1 MKSYWNG
8 KEEIW
13 VLNGESD
20 GDWKKKYVAN
30 VTKSET
36 ATFAE
41 DASTTLSGD
50 DYLAIYPAEPAASV
64 KWNGNIQS
72 AATFFWL
79 DPKQT
84 LVAGSY
90 DPRWHI
96 AVAYAEA
103 GDENLHFK
111 NVNSLVK
118 FTIGSDNVTE
128 VCFYGNN
135 SEKIA
140 GNFNVNYNSGNPTVT
155 NSTEVYAKVTGSFE
169 KSKTYYISV
178 LPSVFNKGFSIE
190 FVKGGK
196 KYISKVDSKYT
207 LSRNQILDLKTLNTR
222 TIYLN
227 AGSHWDVDGAKFMA
241 HYWKTNNSGTSVKM
255 SKIANTNIYKCQ
267 VNYDADNIIFV
278 RKDPNSSD
286 TDFGGEWGRVQTTLS
301 ADYNLF
307 TMKSYSEGY
316 WGTR

>member
-13 VLNGESD
+13 VLNGASD

-50 DYLAIYPAEPAASV
+50 DYLAIYPAGPAGSV
-64 KWNGNIQS
+64 KWDGNIQN

-79 DPKQT
+79 DPNQT

-96 AVAYAEA
+96 AVAYAKK

-118 FTIGSDNVTE
+118 FTIGADNVTE

-155 NSTEVYAKVTGSFE
+155 NSTEVYAKVTGSFT
-169 KSKTYYISV
+169 KNKTYYISV

-190 FVKGGK
+190 VVKGG
-196 KYISKVDSKYT
+196 
-207 LSRNQILDLKTLNTR
+207 
-222 TIYLN
+222 
-227 AGSHWDVDGAKFMA
+227 
-241 HYWKTNNSGTSVKM
+241 
-255 SKIANTNIYKCQ
+255 
-267 VNYDADNIIFV
+267 
-278 RKDPNSSD
+278 
-286 TDFGGEWGRVQTTLS
+286 
-301 ADYNLF
+301 
-307 TMKSYSEGY
+307 
-316 WGTR
+316 